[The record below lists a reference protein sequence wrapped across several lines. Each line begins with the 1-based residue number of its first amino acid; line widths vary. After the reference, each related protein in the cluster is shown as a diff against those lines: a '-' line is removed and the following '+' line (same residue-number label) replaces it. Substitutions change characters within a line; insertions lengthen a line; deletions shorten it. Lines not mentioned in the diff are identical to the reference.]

1 MTLED
6 VFVCLGD
13 PVLGD
18 TRVWGASHVT
28 TAIVVMCIVGRLLQR
43 VRPPL
48 CRNLFLGNIPSAGGR
63 ACSYSALEISL
74 ASEGSL
80 VSWALWINWP
90 E

>member
-43 VRPPL
+43 VRPL
-48 CRNLFLGNIPSAGGR
+48 CGETFFL
-63 ACSYSALEISL
+63 ETF
-74 ASEGSL
+74 L
-80 VSWALWINWP
+80 VREAEPVVIVHWRFLLHP
-90 E
+90 RVP